1 MSKPESLLLLLRLS
15 GCNTLSYI
23 STGNYRSDW
32 KRYTCLSL
40 LFPSFC
46 QDIVAVFLLL
56 NSKHDSFYHIV
67 NTYKNKVCGY
77 LESLKFFII
86 QSYIRRKKK
95 RCPNPHTHKHTCLS
109 LYIYVHE
116 LTHPT
121 NQPTNLSLLVL
132 SVDKK

>member
-77 LESLKFFII
+77 PESLKFFII
-86 QSYIRRKKK
+86 QSYIRPKKK
-95 RCPNPHTHKHTCLS
+95 VSQSTHTQAHLS
-109 LYIYVHE
+109 KFIHIC
-116 LTHPT
+116 TWT
-121 NQPTNLSLLVL
+121 NTSNQPTNLSLLVL